1 MIALLNGANGNT
13 ISWMIKEIIVIALL
27 FNGELSLV
35 SFPFEGDM
43 HECFAYGNELREE
56 LSTHRWVEEDIMK
69 SGWYLNE
76 GIGTFQGFICKQ

>member
-1 MIALLNGANGNT
+1 
-13 ISWMIKEIIVIALL
+13 MIKELIVIALL

-43 HECFAYGNELREE
+43 HECFAYGDELREE

-69 SGWYLNE
+69 SGW
-76 GIGTFQGFICKQ
+76 

>member
-1 MIALLNGANGNT
+1 
-13 ISWMIKEIIVIALL
+13 MIKEIIIIALL
-27 FNGELSLV
+27 INGELSLV

-69 SGWYLNE
+69 SSYYIKYCSEWVSYTNYSLKKSTP
-76 GIGTFQGFICKQ
+76 ILLK

>member
-1 MIALLNGANGNT
+1 
-13 ISWMIKEIIVIALL
+13 MIKEIIVIALL
-27 FNGELSLV
+27 INGELSLV
-35 SFPFEGDM
+35 SFPFEGNM
-43 HECFAYGNELREE
+43 HECFVYGGELREE